1 MHKKKAKV
9 TWALWSMALLVVVLL
24 VIGAAWWMLP
34 LGGFPGFCDIS
45 FKTLGLGLIQKH
57 G

>member
-1 MHKKKAKV
+1 MHEQKTKV
-9 TWALWSMALLVVVLL
+9 TWALWSMALLVAVLL

-45 FKTLGLGLIQKH
+45 FKTAGFLFDPKA
-57 G
+57 